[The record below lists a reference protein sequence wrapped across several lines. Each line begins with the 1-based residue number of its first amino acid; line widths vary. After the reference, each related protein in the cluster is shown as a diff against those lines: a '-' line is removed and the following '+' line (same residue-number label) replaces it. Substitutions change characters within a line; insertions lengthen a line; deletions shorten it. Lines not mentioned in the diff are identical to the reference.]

1 MSDKTLIAIGKIVAP
16 HGVRGDVRVIPLTD
30 FPDRFQALKKVLL
43 QGGKELAVEAVRYH
57 KQFVILKFRGLDSR
71 DAVEPMKGKLLEV
84 TRDNLVP
91 LPEGHFY
98 VFDIVGLKV
107 YDEAENYIGTVTDI
121 LHTGSNDVYV
131 AEKEGEQPVLIP
143 ALKDVVKTIDVVGGK
158 MTVKLQEE
166 WD

>member
-1 MSDKTLIAIGKIVAP
+1 MIAIGKIVAP
-16 HGVRGDVRVIPLTD
+16 HGVRGDVRVVPLTD
-30 FPDRFQALKKVLL
+30 FPDRFQTLKKVLL
-43 QGGKELAVEAVRYH
+43 QGGRELAVETVRYH

-71 DAVEPMKGKLLEV
+71 DAADTLRGKLLEV

-107 YDEAENYIGTVTDI
+107 YDEAGDYIGTVTDV

-131 AEKEGEQPVLIP
+131 AEREGERPVLIP
-143 ALKDVVKTIDVVGGK
+143 ALKEVVKAIDVAGGK
-158 MTVKLQEE
+158 ITVKLQEE